1 MQYFNACTK
10 IVTDDT
16 NLSTARTDMSVYV
29 VYRGRFTCMCAG
41 PVRVLDRLAAEPSKR
56 AGRVEI
62 RQPDPE
68 VPALV
73 HQHGRQERLQE
84 SGPGDTRNL
93 EI

>member
-1 MQYFNACTK
+1 M
-10 IVTDDT
+10 
-16 NLSTARTDMSVYV
+16 
-29 VYRGRFTCMCAG
+29 VYRGRFTCVCAG
-41 PVRVLDRLAAEPSKR
+41 PVRVLDGLAADPGEG

-84 SGPGDTRNL
+84 SGSGET
-93 EI
+93 